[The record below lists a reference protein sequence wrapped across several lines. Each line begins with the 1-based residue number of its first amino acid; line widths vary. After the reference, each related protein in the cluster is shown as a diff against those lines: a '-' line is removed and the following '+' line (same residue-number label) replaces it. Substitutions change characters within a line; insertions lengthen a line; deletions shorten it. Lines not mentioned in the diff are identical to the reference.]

1 MLPIYSIHSLGDYN
15 EKGSPVLSTKI
26 CMSNKTHRASPF
38 SDNHELLLPKYRNK
52 HSKMRRNV
60 VASLESLAIL
70 CTQILDQNL
79 GSLASSLHHRDMLGT
94 TYYTRRNNKVNKN
107 EKKNKIILLLQFNS
121 SLNINYVLPRGEHRN
136 DKRGRRMPSI
146 LVFLHQLVVSIS
158 TLTII
163 LRLLRCVVF
172 QYNLNNLENK
182 IEKQML

>member
-1 MLPIYSIHSLGDYN
+1 M
-15 EKGSPVLSTKI
+15 LSTKS

-94 TYYTRRNNKVNKN
+94 TYYTRRNDKVNKN

-121 SLNINYVLPRGEHRN
+121 SLNINYVLPRGEHRD

-146 LVFLHQLVVSIS
+146 LVSLHQLIVGI

-163 LRLLRCVVF
+163 LHLLRCVVF

-182 IEKQML
+182 IEKQEL

>member
-52 HSKMRRNV
+52 DSKMRRNV

-79 GSLASSLHHRDMLGT
+79 GSLASSLHHSGMLGT
-94 TYYTRRNNKVNKN
+94 TYCTRRNDKFNKN
-107 EKKNKIILLLQFNS
+107 EKKIRLYYS
-121 SLNINYVLPRGEHRN
+121 CSLTPPLTSTMFSQEGSIGMTKGEGGCPAFWSPCIN
-136 DKRGRRMPSI
+136 
-146 LVFLHQLVVSIS
+146 
-158 TLTII
+158 
-163 LRLLRCVVF
+163 
-172 QYNLNNLENK
+172 
-182 IEKQML
+182 